1 MFEHLRSYRIPSL
14 NLEAQEYRHA
24 GTGARHLHL
33 AANDDNN
40 AFLLA
45 FRTVPEDSTGV
56 AHILEHTVLCGS
68 ERFPVRDPFFLMTR
82 RSLNT
87 FMNAFTGSDWT
98 AYVFASQNHKDFD
111 NLLQVYLDAVF
122 FPHLSALDFAQEG
135 HRLELAVPGDPQSEL
150 VYKGVVY
157 NEMRGALSSPGA
169 RLWHALAAELYP
181 TTTYHHNSGGDPEE
195 IPKLTVESLREF
207 HRRHYHPSNACFGTY
222 GDFDPREHQAKIEEW
237 ALRRFEARPVDGAI
251 GDERRYTSPR
261 GITLPYALSDLE
273 GTGDR
278 THIVLGW
285 LLGRTQ
291 DLRSVLEMHLLCG
304 VLLNNS
310 SAPLHHA
317 LETTALGAAPSELCG
332 LDTGHREAVFV
343 CGLEGSNPE
352 RAEEVEDLCMGVI
365 REVAEQ
371 GIDPE
376 LVDSV
381 LHQMELDQREVSG
394 GSYPYGLQLLSSA
407 IPMAMH
413 GGDAIAALDLDAVI
427 EDLRLAARDPGFVP
441 GLARRWLLDN
451 PHRVRVVMT
460 PDTGLY
466 ARETKATRERLA
478 EVRAALCESDLKR
491 IMAESAAL
499 AARQGSPEDANR
511 LPRVGIADVPSDI
524 RVPTSRDSEI
534 AGLPVTWFDRGTNGI
549 VYLDLC
555 VEVPALAPPDLERLR
570 LYASCL
576 CEVGCGERDYREAQ
590 ARQAAVSGGVGAQ
603 CSVRAG
609 VDDLRSAGLLFR
621 LSAHCLARNLA
632 ALAQLLAETFSRAR
646 FDELDRLRDLVAQM
660 RAGRESSVTDHGHAL
675 AMAAASAGIGPAAA
689 LSQRWDGLPALQA
702 LKALDQGLCDEAR
715 LTELG
720 ASLAALH
727 ERVQSA
733 PRRLLVVSEGR
744 YHEDIAG
751 AVAAIAS
758 LGPTKI
764 KSYGEKAPSS
774 ILPAP
779 VTDQRVHEAWLTST
793 ETSFCARAY
802 PTVPVGHPDAA
813 PLSVLGRFLQNGY
826 LHRAI
831 REQGG
836 AYGSGAGYDGDTGAF
851 RFYSYRDPRL
861 GETLDDFDASL
872 SWLAEHRHT
881 PEQLEEAI
889 LGIIGALDRPSSPA
903 GEAIK
908 TFVSALNGRTPEFR
922 RRLRQRVL
930 EVGVEDLRRVAAR
943 YLIPERA
950 STAVVTD
957 RQTLE
962 RYRTLGL
969 EARSIS

>member
-33 AANDDNN
+33 CANDDNN
-40 AFLLA
+40 AFMLA
-45 FRTVPEDSTGV
+45 FRTVPQDSTGV

-122 FPHLSALDFAQEG
+122 FPGLSTLDFAQEG
-135 HRLELAVPGDPQSEL
+135 HRLELAVPGDPMSEL

-195 IPKLTVESLREF
+195 IPKLTVESLRAF
-207 HRRHYHPSNACFGTY
+207 HHRYYHPSNACFGTY
-222 GDFDPREHQAKIEEW
+222 GDFDPREHQAKFDEW
-237 ALRRFEARPVDGAI
+237 ALRRFEARPVDDTI
-251 GDERRYTSPR
+251 GDEQRYISPR

-273 GTGDR
+273 DTEDR

-291 DLRSVLEMHLLCG
+291 DLRSVLEMHLLSG

-310 SAPLHHA
+310 AAPLRHA
-317 LETTALGAAPSELCG
+317 LETTALGAAPSELLG
-332 LDTGHREAVFV
+332 LDTAHREAVFV

-352 RAEEVEDLCMGVI
+352 RADEVEGLCMGVI
-365 REVAEQ
+365 RDVAEQ
-371 GIDPE
+371 GIDQE

-381 LHQMELDQREVSG
+381 LHQMELEQREVSG

-407 IPMAMH
+407 LPMAMH
-413 GGDAIAALDLDAVI
+413 GGDPIAALDLDAVV
-427 EDLRLAARDPGFVP
+427 EDLRASARDPGFVP
-441 GLARRWLLDN
+441 GLARHWLLDN

-466 ARETKATRERLA
+466 ARQAEATRERLA
-478 EVRAALCESDLKR
+478 EVRARLCESDLER

-499 AARQGSPEDANR
+499 AARQDRPQDASI
-511 LPRVGIADVPSDI
+511 LPRVGIADVPPDL
-524 RVPTSRDSEI
+524 RVPISRDTVI
-534 AGLPVTWFDRGTNGI
+534 GGLPVTWFDRGTNGI

-555 VEVPALAPPDLERLR
+555 VEVPALLPPDVERLR

-576 CEVGCGERDYREAQ
+576 SEVGCGERDYREAQ

-609 VDDLRSAGLLFR
+609 VDDLDSAVLLFR
-621 LSAHCLARNLA
+621 LSANCLARNQA
-632 ALAQLLAETFSRAR
+632 ALAQLLAETFSSAR
-646 FDELDRLRDLVAQM
+646 FDERDRLRDLVAQM

-689 LSQRWDGLPALQA
+689 LAQRWDGLPGLQA

-720 ASLAALH
+720 QSLAALH
-727 ERVQSA
+727 DRVQSA
-733 PRRLLVVSEGR
+733 PRRLLVVAEGR

-751 AVAAIAS
+751 AVTVIAS
-758 LGPTKI
+758 LGPG
-764 KSYGEKAPSS
+764 S
-774 ILPAP
+774 PAP
-779 VTDQRVHEAWLTST
+779 VSIRPKPVTGQRVHEAWLTST

-802 PTVPVGHPDAA
+802 PAVPVGHPDAA

-826 LHRAI
+826 LHRTV

-872 SWLAEHRHT
+872 SWLAEHRHA

-908 TFVSALNGRTPEFR
+908 TFMSALNGRTPEFR
-922 RRLRQRVL
+922 RCFRQRVL
-930 EVGVEDLRRVAAR
+930 EVGLEDLRRVAAR
-943 YLIPERA
+943 YLLPEQA
-950 STAVVTD
+950 NTAVVTD
-957 RQTLE
+957 RQTLG

>member
-45 FRTVPEDSTGV
+45 FRTVPQDSTGV

-222 GDFDPREHQAKIEEW
+222 GDFDPREHQAKLEEW

-261 GITLPYALSDLE
+261 GIALPYALSDTE
-273 GTGDR
+273 NTEDR

-291 DLRSVLEMHLLCG
+291 DLRSVLEMHLLCE

-310 SAPLHHA
+310 AAPLRHA

-352 RAEEVEDLCMGVI
+352 RAEEVEGLCMGVI
-365 REVAEQ
+365 REVVEQ
-371 GIDPE
+371 GIDQE

-413 GGDAIAALDLDAVI
+413 GGDPIAALDLDAVI
-427 EDLRLAARDPGFVP
+427 EDLRIGARDPGFVP

-460 PDTGLY
+460 PDTGLF
-466 ARETKATRERLA
+466 AREAKATRERLA
-478 EVRAALCESDLKR
+478 DVRAALLRVRPRAHHGRERLARGAAGQPGGRQCAPARWHRRRAFRHPRPDL
-491 IMAESAAL
+491 
-499 AARQGSPEDANR
+499 ARQRDGRSPRDLVR
-511 LPRVGIADVPSDI
+511 PGHQRD
-524 RVPTSRDSEI
+524 RVPRSIRRGPGAGAPRSGAPAPLCKLPGRGRLWG
-534 AGLPVTWFDRGTNGI
+534 AGLPGG
-549 VYLDLC
+549 
-555 VEVPALAPPDLERLR
+555 P
-570 LYASCL
+570 
-576 CEVGCGERDYREAQ
+576 G
-590 ARQAAVSGGVGAQ
+590 AAGSG
-603 CSVRAG
+603 
-609 VDDLRSAGLLFR
+609 
-621 LSAHCLARNLA
+621 
-632 ALAQLLAETFSRAR
+632 
-646 FDELDRLRDLVAQM
+646 
-660 RAGRESSVTDHGHAL
+660 
-675 AMAAASAGIGPAAA
+675 
-689 LSQRWDGLPALQA
+689 QRWG
-702 LKALDQGLCDEAR
+702 
-715 LTELG
+715 
-720 ASLAALH
+720 
-727 ERVQSA
+727 
-733 PRRLLVVSEGR
+733 GR
-744 YHEDIAG
+744 A
-751 AVAAIAS
+751 
-758 LGPTKI
+758 
-764 KSYGEKAPSS
+764 
-774 ILPAP
+774 
-779 VTDQRVHEAWLTST
+779 
-793 ETSFCARAY
+793 
-802 PTVPVGHPDAA
+802 
-813 PLSVLGRFLQNGY
+813 VLG
-826 LHRAI
+826 
-831 REQGG
+831 
-836 AYGSGAGYDGDTGAF
+836 
-851 RFYSYRDPRL
+851 
-861 GETLDDFDASL
+861 
-872 SWLAEHRHT
+872 
-881 PEQLEEAI
+881 
-889 LGIIGALDRPSSPA
+889 
-903 GEAIK
+903 K
-908 TFVSALNGRTPEFR
+908 GRCR
-922 RRLRQRVL
+922 
-930 EVGVEDLRRVAAR
+930 
-943 YLIPERA
+943 
-950 STAVVTD
+950 
-957 RQTLE
+957 
-962 RYRTLGL
+962 
-969 EARSIS
+969 

>member
-40 AFLLA
+40 AFMVA
-45 FRTVPEDSTGV
+45 FRTLPRDSTGV

-111 NLLQVYLDAVF
+111 NLLQVYLDAVY
-122 FPHLSALDFAQEG
+122 FPTLSALDFAQEG
-135 HRLELAVPGDPQSEL
+135 HRLELAVPGDPHSSL

-157 NEMRGALSSPGA
+157 NEMRGALSAPSA
-169 RLWHALAAELYP
+169 RLWHALSAELYP

-195 IPKLTVESLREF
+195 IPKLTHAGLLAF
-207 HRRHYHPSNACFGTY
+207 HRRHYHPSNAYFGTY
-222 GDFDPREHQAKIEEW
+222 GDFDPREHQEKLESW
-237 ALRRFEARPVDGAI
+237 ALHRFEQRPVDDAI
-251 GDERRYTSPR
+251 GDERRYSAPHA
-261 GITLPYALSDLE
+261 ISLPYAASDAE
-273 GTGDR
+273 GTEDR

-304 VLLNNS
+304 ALLQNS
-310 SAPLHHA
+310 AAPLRHA

-343 CGLEGSNPE
+343 CGLEGSDAE
-352 RAEEVEDLCMGVI
+352 RAGEVEDLCLGVI
-365 REVAEQ
+365 RAVAEQ
-371 GIDPE
+371 GIDPD
-376 LVDSV
+376 LVTSV
-381 LHQMELDQREVSG
+381 LHQMELEQREISG
-394 GSYPYGLQLLSSA
+394 GNYPYGLQLLSSA

-413 GGDAIAALDLDAVI
+413 GGDPIAALDLDAVI
-427 EDLRLAARDPGFVP
+427 EDLRAATRDPDFVP
-441 GLARRWLLDN
+441 GLARRWLVEN

-460 PDTGLY
+460 PDTAFN
-466 ARETKATRERLA
+466 ARQAKATTERLA
-478 EVRAALCESDLKR
+478 AVRAALKEADLAR
-491 IMAESAAL
+491 IVADSAAL
-499 AARQGSPEDANR
+499 SARQGGTEDASI
-511 LPRVGIADVPSDI
+511 LPRVGIADVPPDI
-524 RVPTSRDSEI
+524 RVPDSHDTDI
-534 AGLPVTWFDRGTNGI
+534 AGLPVTFFDRGTNGI
-549 VYLDLC
+549 VYLDLF
-555 VEVPALAPPDLERLR
+555 VEVPDLAPSDRERLR
-570 LYASCL
+570 LFASCF

-590 ARQAAVSGGVGAQ
+590 ARQAAISGGIGAQ
-603 CSVRAG
+603 CSVRAS
-609 VDDLRSAGLLFR
+609 VDDFQSTRLVFR
-621 LSAHCLARNLA
+621 LSANCLARNQEPLA
-632 ALAQLLAETFSRAR
+632 ALLAETFSRAR
-646 FDELDRLRDLVAQM
+646 FDEQSRLRDLVAQM
-660 RAGRESSVTDHGHAL
+660 RAGREASVTDHGHTL
-675 AMAAASAGIGPAAA
+675 AMSAACAGIGPAAA
-689 LSQRWDGLPALQA
+689 LAERWDGLPSLQA
-702 LKALDQGLCDEAR
+702 LKTLDQGLSEEGR
-715 LTELG
+715 LADFG
-720 ASLAALH
+720 ASLALLQ
-727 ERVQSA
+727 RRFQSA
-733 PRRLLVVSEGR
+733 PRRLLVVGEGR
-744 YHEDIAG
+744 YH
-751 AVAAIAS
+751 AAIAS
-758 LGPTKI
+758 AVRAIAELGNGTAEPLAT
-764 KSYGEKAPSS
+764 EPP
-774 ILPAP
+774 PA
-779 VTDQRVHEAWLTST
+779 DGRRIHDAWVTST

-872 SWLAEHRHT
+872 TWLARDRHT
-881 PEQLEEAI
+881 AEQLEEAI
-889 LGIIGALDRPSSPA
+889 LGVIAAIDRPSSPA

-908 TFVSALNGRTPEFR
+908 TFIATLNGRSPEFR
-922 RRLRQRVL
+922 RRLRRRVL
-930 EVGVEDLRRVAAR
+930 EVGMGDLRRVAEA

-950 STAVVTD
+950 HTAVLTD
-957 RQTLE
+957 RETLA

-969 EARSIS
+969 AVRSL

>member
-1 MFEHLRSYRIPSL
+1 M
-14 NLEAQEYRHA
+14 
-24 GTGARHLHL
+24 
-33 AANDDNN
+33 
-40 AFLLA
+40 
-45 FRTVPEDSTGV
+45 
-56 AHILEHTVLCGS
+56 
-68 ERFPVRDPFFLMTR
+68 
-82 RSLNT
+82 
-87 FMNAFTGSDWT
+87 
-98 AYVFASQNHKDFD
+98 
-111 NLLQVYLDAVF
+111 
-122 FPHLSALDFAQEG
+122 
-135 HRLELAVPGDPQSEL
+135 
-150 VYKGVVY
+150 
-157 NEMRGALSSPGA
+157 
-169 RLWHALAAELYP
+169 
-181 TTTYHHNSGGDPEE
+181 
-195 IPKLTVESLREF
+195 
-207 HRRHYHPSNACFGTY
+207 
-222 GDFDPREHQAKIEEW
+222 
-237 ALRRFEARPVDGAI
+237 
-251 GDERRYTSPR
+251 
-261 GITLPYALSDLE
+261 
-273 GTGDR
+273 
-278 THIVLGW
+278 
-285 LLGRTQ
+285 
-291 DLRSVLEMHLLCG
+291 
-304 VLLNNS
+304 
-310 SAPLHHA
+310 
-317 LETTALGAAPSELCG
+317 
-332 LDTGHREAVFV
+332 
-343 CGLEGSNPE
+343 
-352 RAEEVEDLCMGVI
+352 
-365 REVAEQ
+365 
-371 GIDPE
+371 
-376 LVDSV
+376 
-381 LHQMELDQREVSG
+381 
-394 GSYPYGLQLLSSA
+394 
-407 IPMAMH
+407 
-413 GGDAIAALDLDAVI
+413 
-427 EDLRLAARDPGFVP
+427 
-441 GLARRWLLDN
+441 
-451 PHRVRVVMT
+451 
-460 PDTGLY
+460 
-466 ARETKATRERLA
+466 
-478 EVRAALCESDLKR
+478 
-491 IMAESAAL
+491 
-499 AARQGSPEDANR
+499 
-511 LPRVGIADVPSDI
+511 
-524 RVPTSRDSEI
+524 
-534 AGLPVTWFDRGTNGI
+534 
-549 VYLDLC
+549 
-555 VEVPALAPPDLERLR
+555 
-570 LYASCL
+570 
-576 CEVGCGERDYREAQ
+576 
-590 ARQAAVSGGVGAQ
+590 GAQ

-621 LSAHCLARNLA
+621 LSAHCLARNQA

-774 ILPAP
+774 IPPAP

-881 PEQLEEAI
+881 PLQLEEAI
-889 LGIIGALDRPSSPA
+889 LGIIGALDWPSSPA

-943 YLIPERA
+943 YLHPGTGQHRGRHGPPDAGALSDVGARGPIDLVTPALPDRIGVDWKPPIPM
-950 STAVVTD
+950 VV
-957 RQTLE
+957 
-962 RYRTLGL
+962 
-969 EARSIS
+969 